1 MLIRARKLGLFLPDD
16 IREIAAQ
23 LAEREFTCYVVGGAI
38 RDILR
43 GKNVKDID
51 LATDATPEQVEELFT
66 ETIPTGRQFGT
77 LTVKWNEKY
86 YQLTTFRKETGY
98 SDRRHPDKIEYS
110 KDIREDILRRD
121 FTINALAY
129 NPINNELVDEC
140 RGLEDLSEKILR
152 TVGDPAKR
160 FEEDGLRVIR
170 GLRFLSITGFAI
182 DLATGK
188 ELAQRAPQWAELA
201 SKERLFEE
209 FDKIIHSD
217 NPDYGLSFLGW
228 PALNELDRQV
238 RWAAI
243 IQKHPEVFELI
254 QEKQKRRR
262 IEKLLKYNLDLDKAS
277 MEIADLKLDGIDI
290 MELGPRG
297 EAVGKILE
305 SLLEIVIE
313 KRQLNKKPLLLEL
326 TKDLMAGMTVED
338 ILKEK
343 PTRRLPPNNQ
353 LSRVLNFLR
362 HNYCCP
368 FAFKRTNDD
377 VIHKIFYKHEP

>member
-338 ILKEK
+338 I
-343 PTRRLPPNNQ
+343 
-353 LSRVLNFLR
+353 
-362 HNYCCP
+362 
-368 FAFKRTNDD
+368 FKREADKKAAAKQP
-377 VIHKIFYKHEP
+377 VI